1 MHEPTFGSAL
11 FCADTGLPG
20 QSGVLWLSITER
32 NRTAMAEVN
41 EQTGRQPLQ
50 KTQTKESSMC
60 AIPTRYTDMP
70 MKDDTPNTSI
80 ADR

>member
-1 MHEPTFGSAL
+1 
-11 FCADTGLPG
+11 
-20 QSGVLWLSITER
+20 
-32 NRTAMAEVN
+32 MAEVD

-70 MKDDTPNTSI
+70 MQDDTPNTSI